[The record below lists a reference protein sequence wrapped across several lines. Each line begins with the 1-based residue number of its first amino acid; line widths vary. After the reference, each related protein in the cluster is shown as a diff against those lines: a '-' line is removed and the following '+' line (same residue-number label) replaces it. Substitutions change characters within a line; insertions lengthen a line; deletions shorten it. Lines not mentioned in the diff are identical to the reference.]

1 MQDGT
6 ALIGQTALV
15 DALTDLIVD
24 SFGALTAAVSA
35 YLPIKQKRGWLYT
48 YLADEPTKVSY
59 ELSFEK
65 QKLKH
70 TA

>member
-35 YLPIKQKRGWLYT
+35 YLPIKKRGWLYT
-48 YLADEPTKVSY
+48 YLAAEPTKGSY

-65 QKLKH
+65 QKPKH